1 MKEKDIDLRE
11 KFGDWFLDIAKYGV
25 TVLVLSPLFG
35 DVNNIWLTIGA
46 ILIIASSLVAAIALY
61 RKQKSNYKKTRR

>member
-1 MKEKDIDLRE
+1 MKEINLRE

-35 DVNNIWLTIGA
+35 DVTNIWLTIGA
-46 ILIIASSLVAAIALY
+46 VLVIASSLVASIILY
-61 RKQKSNYKKTRR
+61 KNNKTKKKRR